1 MIIIMMIK
9 TIMIQN
15 VNILILVTMIIIK
28 ILLNEKSKKSYESL

>member
-1 MIIIMMIK
+1 MMIK